1 VNTLWDNIYVM
12 FIELYIEEDPF
23 AILRGNYDSL
33 YIMHG
38 STNRSS
44 NRPSF

>member
-1 VNTLWDNIYVM
+1 M
-12 FIELYIEEDPF
+12 FIELYIEEKPF

-33 YIMHG
+33 YTRHG
-38 STNRSS
+38 STNRFS